1 LASYH
6 AYSEEQNYPHKATI
20 KSPYRIKNH
29 RFAGTIQSRI
39 YISHAPHLRE
49 KPMQTSLAERV
60 IEEIEANKKL
70 KTRLVEIIVSDP
82 ELRLLMSNSILPDV
96 AKKEDIKELKSEIA
110 QLRGELIQLR
120 GEITQLRRE
129 VFSNFKWTVGIILTI
144 WGATVIPIL
153 LRLIGAI

>member
-1 LASYH
+1 
-6 AYSEEQNYPHKATI
+6 
-20 KSPYRIKNH
+20 
-29 RFAGTIQSRI
+29 
-39 YISHAPHLRE
+39 
-49 KPMQTSLAERV
+49 MQTSLAERV
-60 IEEIEANKKL
+60 VEEIEANKKL

-96 AKKEDIKELKSEIA
+96 ARKEDIKELKSEIA
-110 QLRGELIQLR
+110 QLRGEIA
-120 GEITQLRRE
+120 QLRRE